1 MAKLIHYTDPADGKN
16 KSGIIHSDDISN
28 SRYVHNQTTASDT
41 WIIQH
46 DLNRIVSVSIYNTD
60 NAEIQSEILVIDKNK
75 VIVKFTAPF
84 AGTAVII

>member
-1 MAKLIHYTDPADGKN
+1 MKKYIHIDNEGRQVANEINAD
-16 KSGIIHSDDISN
+16 DVSN